1 MRAWILVAV
10 VLGAAGVAIAQRAAD
25 PTPGLDR
32 LARPGSLYMIL
43 VEDGVA
49 RCQRWAVVPGAAGQG
64 QLTRAIE
71 SGGERGT
78 DAIDFELAPGGL
90 IVTGRGRTIAD
101 QASMTCSVRL
111 PVETVDGALAVGGGH
126 WFDDAAGCEAAL
138 ARQARVA
145 TDLRDCE
152 LGPIVPAAV
161 RAATKRDLEALL
173 RGGGDVYVDVDGR
186 CVPVHVAASRQ
197 QPADGATGH
206 FWRPIVARG
215 RRGQASVGYRLRS
228 SRDEF
233 ARMGTGAT
241 FRDGGYGVGCLR
253 LTRLVYG
260 RGEVFADAPLF
271 LTRDG
276 CRAAARAAQTLDAW
290 LPLEPAYDPTPARTE
305 SSEAVESRA
314 PGETSPAHEEAEA
327 PAPGAQAS
335 DADVGLPIGC

>member
-1 MRAWILVAV
+1 MRAWILAAVAI
-10 VLGAAGVAIAQRAAD
+10 GATGVAMAQRAAD

-78 DAIDFELAPGGL
+78 DTIDFELAPDGL

-101 QASMTCSVRL
+101 HASTTCAVPL
-111 PVETVDGALAVGGGH
+111 AVEAVDGALAVGGGH

-138 ARQARVA
+138 ARHARVA

-152 LGPIVPAAV
+152 LDPIVPAAV
-161 RAATKRDLEALL
+161 RAATQRDFVAVL

-186 CVPVHVAASRQ
+186 CLAVHVAASRT
-197 QPADGATGH
+197 QPVDGASGR
-206 FWRPIVARG
+206 FWRPIVERG
-215 RRGQASVGYRLRS
+215 RRGRASVGYRLLS
-228 SRDEF
+228 SGKVL
-233 ARMGTGAT
+233 AQMGAGAT
-241 FRDGGYGVGCLR
+241 FPNGGYGVGCLGQTYVWYLDR
-253 LTRLVYG
+253 EVVAGRSLYLTRA
-260 RGEVFADAPLF
+260 R
-271 LTRDG
+271 
-276 CRAAARAAQTLDAW
+276 CRSAVALDAW
-290 LPLEPAYDPTPARTE
+290 LPPAPAFDPTPARTE
-305 SSEAVESRA
+305 SSDAIEGPR
-314 PGETSPAHEEAEA
+314 PTETSPLRQDAEA

-335 DADVGLPIGC
+335 DADVGVPIGC

>member
-10 VLGAAGVAIAQRAAD
+10 ALGAAGVAIAQRAA
-25 PTPGLDR
+25 PPARGLDR
-32 LARPGSLYMIL
+32 LARPGTLYMLL
-43 VEDGVA
+43 VEDGVP
-49 RCQRWAVVPGAAGQG
+49 RCQRWEVVPGAAGQG
-64 QLTRAIE
+64 QLTRPIA

-101 QASMTCSVRL
+101 QASMTCAVPQ
-111 PVETVDGALAVGGGH
+111 PVEARDGALVVGGGH

-152 LGPIVPAAV
+152 LDPIVPAEV
-161 RAATKRDLEALL
+161 RAATKRVLEALR

-197 QPADGATGH
+197 QPADGASGR
-206 FWRPIVARG
+206 FWRPVVARG

-241 FRDGGYGVGCLR
+241 FPDGGYGVGCLR
-253 LTRLVYG
+253 VTRLVYG

-276 CRAAARAAQTLDAW
+276 CRAAARAAQAHDAW
-290 LPLEPAYDPTPARTE
+290 LPPEPAFDPAPARTE
-305 SSEAVESRA
+305 SSEAVESR
-314 PGETSPAHEEAEA
+314 GRHERSHDEAEA